1 MQLVPCRAAAPFFST
16 KLLPCS
22 SCVLLVSVSSTAPS
36 TPSACLRFAWA
47 RLTRCRLRGRADSGR
62 CGRSASPGPLPFVG
76 PETTDGHARLPDQKG
91 RRNSRRCRRPASRYQ
106 PNAGCRG
113 GETPS
118 PLCPARVGIFDVLIT
133 PCLHQSSALSSLSP
147 CGWTQVTHDY
157 FSLPRRCHILSIE
170 SQALGLAPEHSTVR
184 TISGDRYFLPNL
196 FPFCIHC
203 HHVIHH
209 HSVLAPCWFPLQHS
223 WHLSAN
229 CPRFFFTQLIV
240 GLVDDAVAH
249 VDGTAR
255 FNAVS
260 MARFEHALLPSWA
273 KC

>member
-1 MQLVPCRAAAPFFST
+1 MRLTTMTRGLRLHPSEYVACVSCYPNVSFFASPMFGCDSLCLALSCPLQIKAAASQLRNHLQSGTAYTLDAPEVALAQVRDPSRRSYPGLVRWRLVQLVPCRAAAPFFST

-76 PETTDGHARLPDQKG
+76 PEATDGHARLPDQKG

-118 PLCPARVGIFDVLIT
+118 PLCPAALESSTCSSR
-133 PCLHQSSALSSLSP
+133 PRLHQSSALSSLSP
-147 CGWTQVTHDY
+147 FGWTQVTHDY
-157 FSLPRRCHILSIE
+157 FSLLRQCHNPIYRKPS
-170 SQALGLAPEHSTVR
+170 
-184 TISGDRYFLPNL
+184 F
-196 FPFCIHC
+196 
-203 HHVIHH
+203 
-209 HSVLAPCWFPLQHS
+209 
-223 WHLSAN
+223 
-229 CPRFFFTQLIV
+229 
-240 GLVDDAVAH
+240 
-249 VDGTAR
+249 GTCA
-255 FNAVS
+255 
-260 MARFEHALLPSWA
+260 
-273 KC
+273 